1 MTLRVVS
8 NPPNPWRT
16 QAVEWLGDPPPCEP
30 RVMEEEARSILSENE
45 SPDLG
50 FRYSVN
56 PYRGCFHA
64 CAYCYARP
72 THEYLDLGA
81 GTDFE
86 RVIVAKINAPE
97 LLARAFAART
107 WRGELI
113 VFSGVTD
120 CYQPLEASYQLTR
133 RLLEVCRDYRN
144 PVGIITKGPLIR
156 RDLDLLVE
164 LARDARLSVFV
175 STAFA
180 DATLARALEPSVAA
194 PAARFATIR
203 ALADAGIV
211 VGVAV
216 APIIP
221 GLNDDQVPE
230 ILTRAREAGATRTFR
245 NLLRLPTTVRTVFEE
260 RLRAQFPARA
270 DRVLANLIG
279 TRGGERL
286 GGHGFGRRMVGQG
299 PRWQAVDR
307 LFAVTARRLGYDI
320 LDEGHAHDR
329 EQLEATTFRRPVAK
343 GTLTQGELFTTS
355 SEE

>member
-16 QAVEWLGDPPPCEP
+16 REVDWLGDPPPFDT
-30 RVMEEEARSILSENE
+30 RVMEEEARSILSEND

-50 FRYSVN
+50 FRYTAN

-81 GTDFE
+81 GTDFD
-86 RVIVAKINAPE
+86 RVIVAKVNAPA
-97 LLARAFAART
+97 LLTEAFGRRS

-120 CYQPLEASYQLTR
+120 CYQPLEASYRLTR
-133 RLLEVCRDYRN
+133 RLLEVCVEYRN

-156 RDLDLLVE
+156 RDLDVLST

-175 STAFA
+175 SLAFA
-180 DATLARALEPSVAA
+180 NPALSRALEPSVAA
-194 PAARFATIR
+194 PAARLATIQ
-203 ALADAGIV
+203 ALADAGIR

-221 GLNDDQVPE
+221 GLNDDQIPE

-245 NLLRLPTTVRTVFEE
+245 NLLRLPTSVRPVFEQ
-260 RLRAQFPARA
+260 RLREHVPDRA
-270 DRVLANLIG
+270 ARVLTNLTD
-279 TRGGERL
+279 TRAGGRL
-286 GGHGFGRRMVGQG
+286 GGQGFGKRMIGQG
-299 PRWQAVDR
+299 PRWEAIDQ
-307 LFAVTARRLGYDI
+307 LFHVTARRLGYEI
-320 LDEGHAHDR
+320 LTEGRAHDR
-329 EQLEATTFRRPVAK
+329 EQEHPTPFRRPVAP
-343 GTLTQGELFTTS
+343 GTLIQRDLFAK
-355 SEE
+355 